1 MQQNLLTK
9 QSALSLV
16 TACHVDVGA
25 LIIQPR
31 YTDIIIMKRR
41 RTISSGSGGSS
52 NAALVTFAINLLNV
66 DTSVLATTSS
76 STFSLSSISNS
87 GKGGYRGGISTSNT
101 AAFSRRRGCT
111 AFVNQDMIGNSLH
124 KSSGRSRSNS
134 QYIATP
140 SSSSR
145 TQQCTTTSPHIW
157 KQRNVSAHLTKNRID
172 EVTPRYYISGPTPSH
187 SSEEE
192 DVVVYTSFD
201 KEFSL
206 LRPHLEFN
214 ELDLQELFN
223 KEIVPSQLYEEF
235 EEVEIGHFQS
245 SSLIE
250 DKKVE
255 KTGHEKSNEKIEGP
269 FFFASESP
277 QNTPAPPTSSQSAT
291 TTSVDLDIDI
301 KLPPWLSLN
310 QARFAPRKLR
320 RLQRDLSSHL
330 SQKEIDQV
338 ITAIKLSSGGDEKK
352 IAGASDFCSILVN
365 SLEMLDVPALCAAAY
380 HYSSLVSVRERELN
394 INTEEECSLEERE
407 CLETAGNDAK
417 YLCALAGSGIE
428 QFGTHA
434 VKIAL
439 DAARLK
445 SMETL
450 ATTVVCKNG
459 KVGQLRADDA
469 RNLRSLLLTVNEDGD
484 WRALAVRAAACL
496 YRLEGLEAY
505 RTLLSKDT
513 TEGSRTKTRSATPE
527 ESRTSQ
533 EALHIYAPLAAR
545 LGMFRLKTE
554 LEDAAFRTL
563 YPRSH
568 AKVSSLCGGENTNSV
583 GEGMK
588 SILSDISNQMKRL
601 VQEDTMFMDNIESV
615 SVTARVKE
623 PYSVWRKML
632 KISKMGD
639 GVNARD
645 LSILDIPDAVATR
658 VVFSARKLSPDEPD
672 VTTQRREK
680 ELCYYLYELCTR
692 NWHPSSDSRFKDYVK
707 NPKDNGY
714 QSLHYSSRKRWRGTS
729 WPFEVQIRSED
740 MHRVAEY
747 GVAAHWQ
754 YKVGEENE
762 THRLDRTSE
771 AYLKSVEKWRKQ
783 SNPSWASTELEEPSV
798 YLEEEIRRQRKRE
811 RDETLAPYLEA
822 LSGDQT
828 DMGRENVFVFVS
840 VQPPK
845 EEEGA
850 DSSSSSPSSEGTVLS
865 LPRGSRVLDAIRIAE
880 KWSSSLES
888 GGQLYDGRNNFVAL
902 CNGLRTSSLGT
913 ELLNSGDVLN
923 IIPSSELIPTFDDS
937 TSSSKSK
944 NGDMSGGPIFQ

>member
-1 MQQNLLTK
+1 
-9 QSALSLV
+9 
-16 TACHVDVGA
+16 
-25 LIIQPR
+25 
-31 YTDIIIMKRR
+31 MKRR
-41 RTISSGSGGSS
+41 RTIASSNSG
-52 NAALVTFAINLLNV
+52 NAALITFAINLLNV
-66 DTSVLATTSS
+66 DTSVLATS
-76 STFSLSSISNS
+76 STFSSSIYS
-87 GKGGYRGGISTSNT
+87 GKGGLQYRGIPTCSFS
-101 AAFSRRRGCT
+101 SRRRGCSST
-111 AFVNQDMIGNSLH
+111 AFVNQDIGNSLH
-124 KSSGRSRSNS
+124 KSFGTGSSDS

-140 SSSSR
+140 SSR
-145 TQQCTTTSPHIW
+145 TQQCTTTAAPHIW

-172 EVTPRYYISGPTPSH
+172 EVTPRYYISGPPSH
-187 SSEEE
+187 SSSDEE

-245 SSLIE
+245 NSLIE
-250 DKKVE
+250 EEVE
-255 KTGHEKSNEKIEGP
+255 EKGREKIEGP
-269 FFFASESP
+269 FFFATDTTIDS
-277 QNTPAPPTSSQSAT
+277 PTSSHSAT
-291 TTSVDLDIDI
+291 TSTSVDLDIDI

-380 HYSSLVSVRERELN
+380 HYTSLVSVRERELN
-394 INTEEECSLEERE
+394 INPKEECSLEERE

-623 PYSVWRKML
+623 PYSIWRKML

-754 YKVGEENE
+754 YKVGEEND
-762 THRLDRTSE
+762 HRLDRTSE

-845 EEEGA
+845 EKEGA

-888 GGQLYDGRNNFVAL
+888 GSGQLYDGRNNFIAL

-937 TSSSKSK
+937 TLSSKSRS
-944 NGDMSGGPIFQ
+944 GDMSGGPIFQ